1 MTKFS
6 YYGAI
11 LPLFT
16 LFYPFLLF
24 FTPLESQNLIFQLY
38 WILLCTLLI
47 KSFSMICH
55 TCISKKFDK
64 CWQWWGKGDFLP
76 PPKREASQN
85 YVWPLI
91 NYCFLSL
98 KDYLCQFSCLYRNMT
113 KFSYYGGDFP
123 SFHPFLPFFTVFY
136 PFRVAKLD
144 FSTLLNTF
152 MQYTLQILSNDMS
165 HMHIQEIW

>member
-64 CWQWWGKGDFLP
+64 CWKWWGEGDFWP
-76 PPKREASQN
+76 PQKGGARKNS
-85 YVWPLI
+85 VWPLI

-98 KDYLCQFSCLYRNMT
+98 KDHLCQFSCLYRNIDQIFLLWGR
-113 KFSYYGGDFP
+113 FSLFSP
-123 SFHPFLPFFTVFY
+123 
-136 PFRVAKLD
+136 
-144 FSTLLNTF
+144 FSTLFYCFLP
-152 MQYTLQILSNDMS
+152 L
-165 HMHIQEIW
+165 